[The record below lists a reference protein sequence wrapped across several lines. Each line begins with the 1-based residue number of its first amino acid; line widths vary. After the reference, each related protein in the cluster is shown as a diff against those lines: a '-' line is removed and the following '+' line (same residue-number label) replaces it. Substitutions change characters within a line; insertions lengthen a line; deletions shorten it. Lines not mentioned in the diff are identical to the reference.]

1 MMLLYNNKQK
11 ELRIVSIS
19 FLVSTEPILIVVKED
34 ETVAKGD
41 DYVLKCYACEG
52 RLPLVGSD
60 SRFSLLYCPYTLQ
73 LKHSVNGENWFNL
86 KLEMEGNKSLG
97 LMVVHFSFW
106 FSC

>member
-73 LKHSVNGENWFNL
+73 LKVR
-86 KLEMEGNKSLG
+86 
-97 LMVVHFSFW
+97 
-106 FSC
+106 